1 VDKSPEA
8 LAVATMNAERLGVRN
23 VSWIEADVTS
33 KDFWAALRA
42 KIDEV
47 PLLSGGSR
55 ACAIIS
61 NPPYVSVTEW
71 EQCEPEVRDFEPRM
85 ALVPDGG
92 SAVFVSE
99 CIIDSWSDLVNTYNS
114 GRTRFFLGMETGI
127 DHPQTILANRFALTE
142 NTIQTGFP
150 LFRAHDQ
157 VRYFPVALQSDTKD
171 TMTAAVPFVCEDLE
185 GRPRFL
191 FASAVSCG
199 SSG

>member
-1 VDKSPEA
+1 
-8 LAVATMNAERLGVRN
+8 MNAEQLGVRN

-33 KDFWAALRA
+33 KDFWAALTA

-55 ACAIIS
+55 ACAIVS

-71 EQCEPEVRDFEPRM
+71 EQCEAEVRDFEPRM

-99 CIIDSWSDLVNTYNS
+99 CMLDSWSDLVNTYNS
-114 GRTRFFLGMETGI
+114 GRIRFFFGMETGI
-127 DHPQTILANRFALTE
+127 DHPQTILANRFALADDTS
-142 NTIQTGFP
+142 QTGFP
-150 LFRAHDQ
+150 VFRAHDH
-157 VRYFPVALQSDTKD
+157 VRYFPVALQNETND
-171 TMTAAVPFVCEDLE
+171 TMTAAVPFICEDLE

-191 FASAVSCG
+191 FASAVSRG
-199 SSG
+199 SLPSK